1 MWNSIRIKA
10 AIFSRHLGQSTIACL
25 TAMTQGDF
33 STVTLKHWTVAL
45 MTGALAG
52 VFAVLVS
59 FTPLFRRY
67 NPIVS
72 FALISFLGTLI
83 ADRLA
88 HPSGFGGPWSEA
100 LATALG
106 AAAISVVIS
115 LAPVAAAVERME
127 NPDFHKRPR

>member
-10 AIFSRHLGQSTIACL
+10 AIFGRHLGQSCIACL

-33 STVTLKHWTVAL
+33 STVTLKHWSVAL
-45 MTGALAG
+45 TTGVFAG
-52 VFAVLVS
+52 FFAVLVS

-72 FALISFLGTLI
+72 FAIISFLGTLI

-88 HPSGFGGPWSEA
+88 HPSGFGGPWTEA

-127 NPDFHKRPR
+127 NPDFHKPPR

>member
-1 MWNSIRIKA
+1 MWSTVKIKA
-10 AIFSRHLGQSTIACL
+10 AIFSRHLGQSTVACL

-45 MTGALAG
+45 MTGVIAG

-72 FALISFLGTLI
+72 FAMISFLGTLI

-88 HPSGFGGPWSEA
+88 HPSGFGGPWTEA

-127 NPDFHKRPR
+127 HPDFHKPPR